1 MGTAEQI
8 IVFEGSVSDRN
19 PRGIGGAKA
28 LGAAIARRYPLQAL
42 PVGET
47 AYSYATDWTAAL
59 EAGGEDLR
67 RLAEAL
73 DRVQGAGQAS
83 IAAAARC
90 AASVATLPVI
100 ARRHP
105 DAVIVWFDAHA
116 DSNTPASSGTSYLG
130 GMVLSGAAGLWD
142 SGHGSGLDLNNVIL
156 VGARDID
163 PYEQSLI
170 DAGRIGHIAVGP
182 NTAAELAAMIA
193 GRPVYIHLDC
203 DVLEPGLVPTEYTAP
218 DGLTF
223 GGLGACME
231 VLARGEVLGL
241 EIAEFEGD
249 DGEALLDALQPLL
262 SRLCSGQ

>member
-1 MGTAEQI
+1 MTTPARL
-8 IVFEGSVSDRN
+8 IVFAGSVSDRN
-19 PRGIGGAKA
+19 PGGIAGAKA
-28 LGAAIARRYPLQAL
+28 LGAAIAQRYPVEML

-47 AYSYATDWTAAL
+47 PYTFAVDWTAAL
-59 EAGGEDLR
+59 ATSGDDLN

-73 DRVQGAGQAS
+73 DRVHGDGQAS
-83 IAAAARC
+83 ILAAARC

-116 DSNTPASSGTSYLG
+116 DSNTPASSGTGYLG

-142 SGHGSGLDLNNVIL
+142 SGHGSGLDLGNVVL

-182 NTAAELAAMIA
+182 DTAAELATMIA

-218 DGLTF
+218 GGLTF
-223 GGLGACME
+223 AGLRACMD
-231 VLARGEVLGL
+231 VLAASTPIGL

-249 DGEALLDALQPLL
+249 DGGALLDALQPLL